1 MDNQRLINL
10 VNGENQDKKS
20 KYSLLIYVILPLTL
34 AAAVLFYNL
43 DNPFSRRKAQQAL
56 DNYIA
61 SEYTT
66 ELDIFQKQDSLA
78 TISEGGLLGNK
89 IVAYSYY
96 FTQPEKG
103 WGGFTIS
110 ADTDGN
116 IVYDGYKQW
125 YLTGGT
131 VYQRFNDEY
140 TGSTYNLQKQ
150 LYALGIENEIFSM
163 LDELELSAYIEHN
176 ETYDGYGPVM
186 VYPVLDPNEEY
197 DVNRLA
203 KEYGHI
209 SVYLKTATD
218 GTEDYLKY
226 AQFIRDWL
234 VTTDT
239 AYNEITI
246 FMRPAVIKNV
256 RNIHAVFNAEEI
268 NSSDFADILQQKMT
282 VYTPEQYTL
291 DMAAVA
297 ETPDHWPEE
306 YMLDVDVQFGHE
318 RF

>member
-20 KYSLLIYVILPLTL
+20 NYSLLIYVILPLTL

-116 IVYDGYKQW
+116 VVYDGYKQW
-125 YLTGGT
+125 YLTGGMT
-131 VYQRFNDEY
+131 FEHYDEQYRNLAYDIEKALY
-140 TGSTYNLQKQ
+140 TD
-150 LYALGIENEIFSM
+150 AIENDIATSFDKIDVKYYLTSKQT
-163 LDELELSAYIEHN
+163 N
-176 ETYDGYGPVM
+176 NGYGSQM
-186 VYPVLDPNEEY
+186 VYPNLDPECNYSLDE
-197 DVNRLA
+197 LA
-203 KEYGHI
+203 KEYGNVRI
-209 SVYLKTATD
+209 YIRTANCS
-218 GTEDYLKY
+218 TEDFLEFAKFSRN
-226 AQFIRDWL
+226 FINKSN
-234 VTTDT
+234 
-239 AYNEITI
+239 AFFNEIV
-246 FMRPAVIKNV
+246 FCMRPASIKDI
-256 RNIHAVFNAEEI
+256 RNIHTSLTYEDMYSDNSNEI
-268 NSSDFADILQQKMT
+268 LKDNTTI
-282 VYTPEQYTL
+282 YTTEQYDKDYRIAGNNL
-291 DMAAVA
+291 
-297 ETPDHWPEE
+297 ENWPEE
-306 YMLDVDVQFGHE
+306 YLLDVQMQLTHD